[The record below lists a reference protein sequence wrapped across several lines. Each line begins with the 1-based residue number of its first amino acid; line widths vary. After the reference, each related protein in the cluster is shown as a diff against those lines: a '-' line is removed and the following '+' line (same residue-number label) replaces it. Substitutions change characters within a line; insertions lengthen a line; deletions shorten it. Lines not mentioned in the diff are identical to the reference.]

1 MNTIVIGENS
11 AKLLDQFSSEL
22 ETNFA
27 NIPWKAMR
35 GMRHRMTHGYELTDH
50 GLVWDTVKDFLPDLI
65 DRLRARRPG

>member
-35 GMRHRMTHGYELTDH
+35 GMRH
-50 GLVWDTVKDFLPDLI
+50 
-65 DRLRARRPG
+65 